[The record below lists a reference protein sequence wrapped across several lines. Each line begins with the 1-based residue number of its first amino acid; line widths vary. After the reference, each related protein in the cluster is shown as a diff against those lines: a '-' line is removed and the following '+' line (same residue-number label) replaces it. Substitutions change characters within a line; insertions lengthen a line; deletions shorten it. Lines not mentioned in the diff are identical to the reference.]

1 MPNLTGITK
10 EGREGFRFQW
20 IFPAPYQTSKRFKQA
35 RASDRETVSSSLC
48 APFGLLK
55 QNLKREKKK
64 ERKSGVLLLL
74 YIELLNPEMIK
85 LESLSFNITSCHLV
99 EVI

>member
-64 ERKSGVLLLL
+64 ERKSGVL

-85 LESLSFNITSCHLV
+85 LESLSFNITSWHLV